1 MLLSLQIILLNLLTN
16 GLLCLS
22 YVPEILCFVFIVSET
37 KLSEKVTG
45 KEKAFY
51 KNRKGDPASISD
63 GHYFLVHM
71 QNRLWIYKTATQ
83 DICNVS
89 IG

>member
-1 MLLSLQIILLNLLTN
+1 MLLSLQIILLNLLTD

-22 YVPEILCFVFIVSET
+22 YVPEIWCFVFIVSET

-45 KEKAFY
+45 KEKAVY

-63 GHYFLVHM
+63 GHSFFSSYAKYIMDL
-71 QNRLWIYKTATQ
+71 Q
-83 DICNVS
+83 DCNS
-89 IG
+89 RHL